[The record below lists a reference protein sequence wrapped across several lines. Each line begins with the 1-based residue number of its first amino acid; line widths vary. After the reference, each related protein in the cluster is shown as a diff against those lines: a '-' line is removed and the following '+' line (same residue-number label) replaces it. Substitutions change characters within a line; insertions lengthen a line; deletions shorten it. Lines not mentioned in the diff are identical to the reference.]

1 MQFSQAAPSL
11 HNFVASVVRMD
22 SFHTLPPYAISRQL
36 RQFHRY
42 SIQSPNPISPINP
55 PSDQHGSLDT
65 TTFSLSRP
73 RPLPRHQ
80 RPPQADV
87 HPQPRVRSRSRRRS
101 DQSSPGRQR
110 RQPRRV
116 VSVAGAIAGGPR
128 PHPDRQ
134 EWQFPFHSDRQRQPG
149 LALLPR
155 RRGLLIAHQRGPV
168 LLLHH
173 GARR

>member
-36 RQFHRY
+36 RQFHRN
-42 SIQSPNPISPINP
+42 SIESPNPISPINP

-65 TTFSLSRP
+65 TTVSLSRP
-73 RPLPRHQ
+73 RPLSRHQ

-101 DQSSPGRQR
+101 DQSSQGRQR
-110 RQPRRV
+110 RQPCRV
-116 VSVAGAIAGGPR
+116 VAGTIAGGPQH
-128 PHPDRQ
+128 HPDRQ
-134 EWQFPFHSDRQRQPG
+134 EWQFPFHSDRQRQPR